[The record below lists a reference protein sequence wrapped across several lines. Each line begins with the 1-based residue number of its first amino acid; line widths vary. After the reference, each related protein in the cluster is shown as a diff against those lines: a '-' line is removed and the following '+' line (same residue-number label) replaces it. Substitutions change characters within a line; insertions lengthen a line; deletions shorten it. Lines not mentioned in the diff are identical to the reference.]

1 MTRRDPSVTML
12 VPVRNE
18 AGYIDV
24 CVRALMEQVELPEHY
39 EILVVDGMSDDG
51 TRERLQDL
59 AREDPRIQL
68 LDNPKRIVPAAL
80 NLGILA
86 AKGDIIIR
94 VDGHT
99 KVAPDFVRANLT
111 LLEEHPDAWAVGG
124 PIAHR
129 GKTTFA
135 RAVAAA
141 MSSPVGVGGASH
153 RFEDHEGFAESTA
166 FPAFRRWVFDRI
178 GLFDEQLVRNQDD
191 ELNFRIHEGG
201 GKIFISPRVKYDYYV
216 RGSARALFRQYMQYA
231 YWKVEVMRKHGK
243 VVAVRHLV
251 PVAFFVGVPV
261 CVVTAAVVPP
271 IAPLALA
278 PIAAYGAMLGAFAV
292 KTAIAERDV
301 AVGLGAA
308 AAAAIMH
315 TAYGWGTIA
324 GVLAPPGRAAGPIAR
339 AMQKMSR

>member
-1 MTRRDPSVTML
+1 
-12 VPVRNE
+12 
-18 AGYIDV
+18 
-24 CVRALMEQVELPEHY
+24 
-39 EILVVDGMSDDG
+39 
-51 TRERLQDL
+51 
-59 AREDPRIQL
+59 
-68 LDNPKRIVPAAL
+68 
-80 NLGILA
+80 
-86 AKGDIIIR
+86 
-94 VDGHT
+94 
-99 KVAPDFVRANLT
+99 
-111 LLEEHPDAWAVGG
+111 
-124 PIAHR
+124 
-129 GKTTFA
+129 
-135 RAVAAA
+135 